1 MDKHLIICAI
11 RHSSFDDGVGLWDGV
26 GIFRLGLLLF
36 FVHVHV
42 HVHVHVFGMVVFL
55 ADYSWC
61 SVWDYLFDL
70 GGARGAMRAA
80 FGY

>member
-11 RHSSFDDGVGLWDGV
+11 RHSSFDDGVGLWDGG
-26 GIFRLGLLLF
+26 GIFRLGRLLF
-36 FVHVHV
+36 FV

-61 SVWDYLFDL
+61 MVGLFDL
-70 GGARGAMRAA
+70 IWVEHRGAMRAA